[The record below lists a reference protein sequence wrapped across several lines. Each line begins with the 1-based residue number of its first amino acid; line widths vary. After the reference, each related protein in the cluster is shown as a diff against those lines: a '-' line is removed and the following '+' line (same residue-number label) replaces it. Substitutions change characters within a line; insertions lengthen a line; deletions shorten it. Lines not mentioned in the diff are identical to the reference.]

1 MQKCMR
7 FCYRVSMVAIQ
18 IRDVSPELR
27 DALTAEARRREQSLQ
42 AFLHE
47 VLERE
52 GRAAHNRAVL
62 DRARDRARQRA
73 TSVTMEEILAAIDE
87 GRGSSVS

>member
-1 MQKCMR
+1 MQFCMQKRYHC
-7 FCYRVSMVAIQ
+7 CMVAIQ

-27 DALTAEARRREQSLQ
+27 DALAAEARRREQSLQ

-52 GRAAHNRAVL
+52 GRAAHNRAAL
-62 DRARDRARQRA
+62 DRARDRARDRA
-73 TSVTMEEILAAIDE
+73 GSVTMEDILAAIDE
-87 GRGSSVS
+87 GRRPRVS

>member
-1 MQKCMR
+1 
-7 FCYRVSMVAIQ
+7 MVAIQ

-27 DALTAEARRREQSLQ
+27 DALAAEARRREQSLQ

-62 DRARDRARQRA
+62 DRVRDRARQRA
-73 TSVTMEEILAAIDE
+73 TSVTMDEILAAIDE
-87 GRGSSVS
+87 GRRSPAS